1 MSEDE
6 TYSSIM
12 YDEPRVID
20 TQPID
25 NNLDQHAK
33 YTALANRI
41 SNLEN
46 QVFELRRLLYSRQF
60 MQRSMSYEEP
70 DSK

>member
-1 MSEDE
+1 MSENE
-6 TYSSIM
+6 TYSSMI
-12 YDEPRVID
+12 YNETQVIN
-20 TQPID
+20 TKLID
-25 NNLDQHAK
+25 NNLDQDAK
-33 YTALANRI
+33 YTALTNRI

>member
-6 TYSSIM
+6 TYSSII
-12 YDEPRVID
+12 YNETQVINTKLINNNYEKD
-20 TQPID
+20 TR
-25 NNLDQHAK
+25 
-33 YTALANRI
+33 YTALVNRI

-46 QVFELRRLLYSRQF
+46 QVFELQRLLSGRQF

>member
-1 MSEDE
+1 MSENE
-6 TYSSIM
+6 TYSSTI
-12 YDEPRVID
+12 YNEPRIIH
-20 TQPID
+20 TQPIV
-25 NNLDQHAK
+25 NNLDQDAK